1 MPRDNS
7 FIPQNTDYTKLLV
20 YKRAECIYALTYA
33 FCEKFLNP
41 KDRTVDQMVQAARS
55 GKQNIVEGM
64 IDGNTSLEMKI
75 KLLNVA
81 RGSMHELLADYEDF
95 IISRRLSKW
104 DKNDSRVSATRLFC
118 RNHTDPS
125 LFIKAVDVRPA
136 ETVANIAITMIH
148 QYDYLMLNLIESV
161 KADFLNHG
169 GIKEEMSRA
178 RRKRLDGN
186 K

>member
-33 FCEKFLNP
+33 FCEKFLNS

-81 RGSMHELLADYEDF
+81 RGSMHETR
-95 IISRRLSKW
+95 ISSFRAGFLNGTKTIRAFPRHASSAGTTPTRVFLSKPLM
-104 DKNDSRVSATRLFC
+104 SAPPKLSQTLQS
-118 RNHTDPS
+118 P
-125 LFIKAVDVRPA
+125 
-136 ETVANIAITMIH
+136 
-148 QYDYLMLNLIESV
+148 
-161 KADFLNHG
+161 
-169 GIKEEMSRA
+169 
-178 RRKRLDGN
+178 
-186 K
+186 